1 MKLPAIAVALL
12 GGSVAAAAAASEQ
25 QLLRSASIDA
35 DSVHAHRLLSSA
47 NTRALANNNG
57 EEDTTW
63 MVNYAL
69 RFDSCHEIAAVG
81 GEAGGREE
89 GDGSGVQRLVKLKLC
104 PKDTCGGSCR
114 NGAGEFFIYICI
126 YLMQDA
132 LIAMAAALL
141 LVAHLNILIIFHI
154 YHAHIILS

>member
-1 MKLPAIAVALL
+1 MKLSALAVAFL
-12 GGSVAAAAAASEQ
+12 GGAAASAASEQ

-35 DSVHAHRLLSSA
+35 NSVHAHRLLSSA
-47 NTRALANNNG
+47 NTRALQNG

-89 GDGSGVQRLVKLKLC
+89 GAGAGVQRLVKLKLC
-104 PKDTCGGSCR
+104 PKDSCGGSCR
-114 NGAGEFFIYICI
+114 NGAGKLVFIIRAVEV
-126 YLMQDA
+126 LMQETPH
-132 LIAMAAALL
+132 ALL
-141 LVAHLNILIIFHI
+141 NIAINVICT
-154 YHAHIILS
+154 YT

>member
-1 MKLPAIAVALL
+1 MKLSALAVAFL
-12 GGSVAAAAAASEQ
+12 GGAAASAASEQ

-35 DSVHAHRLLSSA
+35 NSVHAHRLLSSA
-47 NTRALANNNG
+47 NTRALQNG

-89 GDGSGVQRLVKLKLC
+89 GAGAGVQRLVKLKLC
-104 PKDTCGGSCR
+104 PKDSCGGSCK
-114 NGAGEFFIYICI
+114 NGAGKLVVIIRAV
-126 YLMQDA
+126 DA
-132 LIAMAAALL
+132 GSTTCAFE
-141 LVAHLNILIIFHI
+141 HRD
-154 YHAHIILS
+154 

>member
-1 MKLPAIAVALL
+1 MKLSAFAVALV
-12 GGSVAAAAAASEQ
+12 GGSAASASSEQ

-35 DSVHAHRLLSSA
+35 DSVHAHRLLASA

-89 GDGSGVQRLVKLKLC
+89 GTGSGVQRLVKLKLC

-114 NGAGEFFIYICI
+114 NGAGEFFI
-126 YLMQDA
+126 L
-132 LIAMAAALL
+132 
-141 LVAHLNILIIFHI
+141 
-154 YHAHIILS
+154 